1 VKVLDVIQVKIARSD
16 GRVTTYI
23 HAGLEGGGGRGREG
37 GGKSPL
43 GGGRGKGGG
52 GKIPRV

>member
-23 HAGLEGGGGRGREG
+23 HAGLGGGERGREG
-37 GGKSPL
+37 GGKSSL

-52 GKIPRV
+52 WKIPRV